1 MKDKGSKIADLKSQ
15 LKDKESEI
23 QSTNGANKKLQE
35 ELKQSEAEL
44 NVKSWKHNTEGE
56 ARENR
61 EKFKRQLWKTASR
74 EREGIS

>member
-1 MKDKGSKIADLKSQ
+1 
-15 LKDKESEI
+15 
-23 QSTNGANKKLQE
+23 
-35 ELKQSEAEL
+35 LKQSEAEL

>member
-1 MKDKGSKIADLKSQ
+1 LKDKGSKIADLKSQ

-44 NVKSWKHNTEGE
+44 NVKS
-56 ARENR
+56 
-61 EKFKRQLWKTASR
+61 
-74 EREGIS
+74 